1 VSDKPFTTLSSKYQR
16 RYVDSETSFLFIDTI
31 GFVIDLD
38 PRLIKSF
45 ELNLEDIRSSDLV
58 MLLLDITDP
67 IITLR
72 IKISEGIRLLRE
84 MEVPR
89 ERIMLVLNKIDID
102 PSRIILVDEEL
113 GLERYGIPWI
123 MISALKR
130 ENIDSLLSMITEKLK
145 EQQLPLLQINE
156 KDRVEIIG
164 SK

>member
-1 VSDKPFTTLSSKYQR
+1 
-16 RYVDSETSFLFIDTI
+16 
-31 GFVIDLD
+31 
-38 PRLIKSF
+38 
-45 ELNLEDIRSSDLV
+45 